1 MDRTPIKIYCDGGAR
16 GNPGP
21 AAGAFVVEK
30 DGRVLFK
37 NAKFIGVATNNVA
50 EYEAVIFALDY
61 IKDNEN
67 LFEGNTSFVLDSQLV
82 SRQLSQKYK
91 IKNEELKKLFAIA
104 KKIEYSLPFK
114 ITYSFVKRDKNRLAD
129 FLVNKVLDK
138 KGF

>member
-114 ITYSFVKRDKNRLAD
+114 ITYSFLKKDK
-129 FLVNKVLDK
+129 
-138 KGF
+138 